1 MSKQVHIELTED
13 QKKMGAKILTNPEG
27 QEEVYYPVK
36 VGIRKIEWYPASYL
50 CYMNSKNA

>member
-1 MSKQVHIELTED
+1 MAEHKLELTEE
-13 QKKMGAKILTNPEG
+13 QKKMGAKILKNPEG

-36 VGIRKIEWYPASYL
+36 VGIRKIEWYPVSYL